1 MTVAQFFE
9 IRYSKFFRLFT
20 GALGFIAGIANFGI
34 IPAIGAQFFV
44 HFLGFPETLSI
55 FSHTIPTYIPVMAV
69 FFNAKVVVT
78 IARGNN
84 TLMITAFL
92 ARIIF
97 QLFFLALFPALLSTI
112 SWSHIV
118 DILS

>member
-69 FFNAKVVVT
+69 FFTQNVVITHAGGT
-78 IARGNN
+78 IP
-84 TLMITAFL
+84 L
-92 ARIIF
+92 IIPAS
-97 QLFFLALFPALLSTI
+97 LEGYYSPPFFLALFSPLP
-112 SWSHIV
+112 
-118 DILS
+118 